1 MKKNCENCAYNDNS
15 SRLPPCLGCTAS
27 TTNPVPS
34 NWEAG
39 ANYVADIKTNAD
51 RIRSMSDEKLLE
63 RLVTFCDCSYSCS
76 GCLIEHECP
85 VDDDKDTT
93 VREDIENWLKAPC
106 KED

>member
-1 MKKNCENCAYNDNS
+1 MNWINVND
-15 SRLPPCLGCTAS
+15 RLPED
-27 TTNPVPS
+27 VP
-34 NWEAG
+34 G
-39 ANYVADIKTNAD
+39 GKTVRTNAD

-63 RLVTFCDCSYSCS
+63 RLVAFCDCSYSCS

-106 KED
+106 KEEIEKALEEANE